1 MSRPRIGPGS
11 LVSESMTPTTRYTTM
26 KHLAD
31 PLKRLAAAAVIVLV
45 AGCATSDALN
55 NDNLA
60 VAAGFKVI
68 TPKKPDQQAI
78 LAKLPKDKVTPVN
91 YQGSTYYVLPDSM
104 NNLAYVGGP
113 AQYQD
118 YQKLRVAKQ
127 LSNNNLEAA
136 QMNEMNSMDWGG
148 WGGWGGPA
156 FVGFRR

>member
-1 MSRPRIGPGS
+1 VAARLGF
-11 LVSESMTPTTRYTTM
+11 VTAERYITM
-26 KHLAD
+26 KHLPD
-31 PLKRLAAAAVIVLV
+31 LLRSVAAVGLLV
-45 AGCATSDALN
+45 SAAGCASTDALS

-68 TPKKPDQQAI
+68 TPKNPGQQAI
-78 LAKLPKDKVTPVN
+78 LAKLPKDKVSPVN
-91 YQGSTYYVLPDSM
+91 YQGSTYFVLPDAM
-104 NNLAYVGGP
+104 NNVAYVGGP

-136 QMNEMNSMDWGG
+136 QMNEMDAMDWGG
-148 WGGWGGPA
+148 WGGWGCPA

>member
-1 MSRPRIGPGS
+1 
-11 LVSESMTPTTRYTTM
+11 M
-26 KHLAD
+26 KHLSD
-31 PLKRLAAAAVIVLV
+31 FLKWMAAAALIAL
-45 AGCATSDALN
+45 AGGCATSDALN

-60 VAAGFKVI
+60 IAAGFKVI
-68 TPKKPDQQAI
+68 TPQKPQQQAI
-78 LAKLPKDKVTPVN
+78 LAKLPKDKVTRVN

-104 NNLAYVGGP
+104 NNLAYVGGL

-118 YQKLRVAKQ
+118 YQRLRVAKQ

-136 QMNEMNSMDWGG
+136 QMNEMDSLDWGG